1 MKQNDIYERV
11 IRTMIDESRE
21 ENVLH
26 DEMYLELEERRSR
39 MENENLCKYPEAM
52 KLIED
57 YITLV
62 QETNMRFADI
72 SYMCGVKDTI
82 SLMVS
87 LKLIRE
93 V

>member
-39 MENENLCKYPEAM
+39 MENSNVL
-52 KLIED
+52 LVVWNS
-57 YITLV
+57 YIYCL
-62 QETNMRFADI
+62 
-72 SYMCGVKDTI
+72 YYY
-82 SLMVS
+82 
-87 LKLIRE
+87 
-93 V
+93 

>member
-21 ENVLH
+21 EYVLH

-39 MENENLCKYPEAM
+39 MENEYLCKYPEAM